1 VGHAVRDDCG
11 MVVGVDEPSEQAGDV
26 GSDAASRGDDRAAEG
41 LAHLQAA
48 ARELI
53 QAARAVLD
61 VAEELVDD
69 PASAG
74 AIADAMGAVVRT
86 AARAGRRAAG
96 HGTGGDDDDGPGRS
110 GVERI
115 RVG

>member
-1 VGHAVRDDCG
+1 MIEDMAER
-11 MVVGVDEPSEQAGDV
+11 VDSA
-26 GSDAASRGDDRAAEG
+26 SDAGTRGDDRAAEG

-69 PASAG
+69 PGAAG
-74 AIADAMGAVVRT
+74 ALADAVGAVVRT

-96 HGTGGDDDDGPGRS
+96 QVDDGDDGGPGRG

-115 RVG
+115 QVG

>member
-1 VGHAVRDDCG
+1 
-11 MVVGVDEPSEQAGDV
+11 MVEEA
-26 GSDAASRGDDRAAEG
+26 DDRAAEG

-53 QAARAVLD
+53 QAARAMLD

-74 AIADAMGAVVRT
+74 AVTEALGAIVRT
-86 AARAGRRAAG
+86 AARAGRRVAG
-96 HGTGGDDDDGPGRS
+96 QSDDHGDDAGPERS

-115 RVG
+115 RIG

>member
-1 VGHAVRDDCG
+1 MEV
-11 MVVGVDEPSEQAGDV
+11 
-26 GSDAASRGDDRAAEG
+26 DDRAAEG

-61 VAEELVDD
+61 VAEELVED
-69 PASAG
+69 PHTVTAVTDAFGLVMRSA
-74 AIADAMGAVVRT
+74 AK
-86 AARAGRRAAG
+86 AGRRAAG
-96 HGTGGDDDDGPGRS
+96 VDDGGSEHP

-115 RVG
+115 KVD

>member
-1 VGHAVRDDCG
+1 MVEEVGTGPAA
-11 MVVGVDEPSEQAGDV
+11 PSGA
-26 GSDAASRGDDRAAEG
+26 DDRAAEG
-41 LAHLQAA
+41 LAHLQSA

-53 QAARAVLD
+53 QAARAMLD

-74 AIADAMGAVVRT
+74 AITEAMGAIVRT
-86 AARAGRRAAG
+86 AARAGRRVAG
-96 HGTGGDDDDGPGRS
+96 QSDDPDDDGATGRS

-115 RVG
+115 RIG

>member
-1 VGHAVRDDCG
+1 
-11 MVVGVDEPSEQAGDV
+11 VVGVVDGPDRAAD
-26 GSDAASRGDDRAAEG
+26 DAADGRAAEG

-61 VAEELVDD
+61 VAEELLED
-69 PASAG
+69 PATVASV
-74 AIADAMGAVVRT
+74 ADAVGAVVST
-86 AARAGRRAAG
+86 AAQVGRRAVG
-96 HGTGGDDDDGPGRS
+96 HVVDGDTPGGGDGEAQPS